1 MNQIDEEI
9 RKSRECVDTLMRF
22 MNIEPYV
29 DGTLYIMDDD
39 MEEVQHIVIDG
50 MFCIYPDPNREPAKN
65 EIPFDVYNNTRLMST
80 MLTIFIANKGWGVD
94 MQKITNNR
102 PDRLGH
108 LEILFSNG
116 VTWSSNAYKK
126 DSLKYLDMIMKLQ
139 GALPPDFERLKGLDI
154 CDTVK

>member
-1 MNQIDEEI
+1 MDEEI

-22 MNIEPYV
+22 MNIEIYV
-29 DGTLYIMDDD
+29 DGTLYIMDYDTD
-39 MEEVQHIVIDG
+39 EAQHIVIDG
-50 MFCIYPDPNREPAKN
+50 MFCIYPFGDRELARN
-65 EIPFDVYNNTRLMST
+65 EILFDVYNNTRLMST
-80 MLTIFIANKGWGVD
+80 MLAIYISNKGWGID
-94 MQKITNNR
+94 IQKITNNR

-116 VTWSSNAYKK
+116 VTWSSNAYRK

-154 CDTVK
+154 DDSIK